1 MGRQSPFDC
10 KQENCVSEVLR
21 PEQEKG
27 ALKGATTDLLF
38 DLGFVGGRVID
49 VENAHYEFAI
59 VGGGPAGSACAN
71 ALLLE
76 GASSVLLVDRA
87 RFPRDK
93 ICGDGIGPGVI
104 AILDALELGHILDGH
119 RRVTQ
124 MVMTSPL
131 GGRMTLNDNQ
141 IKNQS
146 PLGYVIRR
154 TEFDHALVNAAVHR
168 GCADMTGWNLET
180 VARADDRWRLDLTN
194 SQNGERRSVTADVLI
209 GADGATS
216 RVRRLLGQPF
226 NHEKHVS
233 VSMRILARTQPTF
246 PARQELNVEEKLPIP
261 GYAWNFATGS
271 GTVNVG
277 FICDTLTY
285 KAHGRHLREILT
297 TYKGLLPDT
306 LAYDETTRHSQIL
319 PLASQMPPLAYPK
332 VSAALIGDAASMINP
347 LTGEGIFYG
356 MEAGLKLGRG
366 LASAEKTQEA
376 RARALV
382 TYEREFRR
390 TFTGHFRGNYYLRKL
405 IEKPALFDR
414 MLRAGSRNTDLC
426 CDCIEYMMGNES
438 GVGKKPLYELA
449 LRTMF
454 A

>member
-1 MGRQSPFDC
+1 M
-10 KQENCVSEVLR
+10 
-21 PEQEKG
+21 
-27 ALKGATTDLLF
+27 ATT
-38 DLGFVGGRVID
+38 
-49 VENAHYEFAI
+49 HYDFAI
-59 VGGGPAGSACAN
+59 IGAGPAGAACAN
-71 ALLLE
+71 SLLLE

-104 AILDALELGHILDGH
+104 AILDALELGHILKGR

-131 GGRMTLNDNQ
+131 GGRMTLNDNE

-154 TEFDHALVNAAVHR
+154 TEFDHALAAGAIQR
-168 GCADMTGWNLET
+168 GCADMAGWNLESAVRT
-180 VARADDRWRLDLTN
+180 DGHWHLDLTN
-194 SQNGERRSVTADVLI
+194 SESREPCAVTADVLI

-226 NHEKHVS
+226 NQEKHVS
-233 VSMRILARTQPTF
+233 VSMRVLASTEPAF
-246 PARQELNVEEKLPIP
+246 PARQELNVEEELPIP

-271 GTVNVG
+271 GIVNVG
-277 FICDTLTY
+277 FVCDTPTY
-285 KAHGRHLREILT
+285 KAHGRHLREILK
-297 TYKGLLPDT
+297 TYKGLLSHTFD
-306 LAYDETTRHSQIL
+306 YDDTTRHSQIL
-319 PLASQMPPLAYPK
+319 PLASQMPPLAHPK

-366 LASAEKTQEA
+366 LARAPRT
-376 RARALV
+376 RDGLARALV
-382 TYEREFRR
+382 QYERDFRR

-405 IEKPALFDR
+405 IEKPIFFDR
-414 MLRAGSRNTDLC
+414 MLKAGAKDSDLS

-438 GVGKKPLYELA
+438 GLGKKPLYRLA
-449 LRTMF
+449 LQTMF

>member
-1 MGRQSPFDC
+1 MAKS
-10 KQENCVSEVLR
+10 
-21 PEQEKG
+21 
-27 ALKGATTDLLF
+27 
-38 DLGFVGGRVID
+38 
-49 VENAHYEFAI
+49 HYDFAI
-59 VGGGPAGSACAN
+59 VGAGPAGSACAN

-76 GASSVLLVDRA
+76 GASSVVLIDRA

-104 AILDALELGHILDGH
+104 AILEALELRHILDGH

-131 GGRMTLNDNQ
+131 GGRMTLNDNE
-141 IKNQS
+141 IRGQS

-154 TEFDHALVNAAVHR
+154 TEFDHALMSAAAKR
-168 GCADMTGWNLET
+168 GCADRTGWTLEG
-180 VARADDRWRLDLTN
+180 AEYADGRWRLDLAE
-194 SQNGERRSVTADVLI
+194 SESGEPCSITADVLI

-226 NHEKHVS
+226 NHERHVS
-233 VSMRILARTQPTF
+233 VSMRILAQTEPPF
-246 PARQELNVEEKLPIP
+246 PPRQELNVAKELPIP
-261 GYAWNFATGS
+261 GYAWNFSTGS

-277 FICDTLTY
+277 FVCDTPTY
-285 KAHGRHLREILT
+285 KASGRHLREILK

-306 LAYDETTRHSQIL
+306 LSYDDATRHSQIL

-332 VSAALIGDAASMINP
+332 VQAALIGDAASMINP

-356 MEAGLKLGRG
+356 MEAGLLLGRG
-366 LASAEKTQEA
+366 LA
-376 RARALV
+376 RAAQTREGRAQALIR
-382 TYEREFRR
+382 YERVFRR

-405 IEKPALFDR
+405 LERPGLFDR
-414 MLRAGSRNTDLC
+414 MLRAGARDPNLC

-438 GVGKKPLYELA
+438 GVGRTPLYRLA
-449 LRTMF
+449 LRTMV

>member
-1 MGRQSPFDC
+1 M
-10 KQENCVSEVLR
+10 
-21 PEQEKG
+21 
-27 ALKGATTDLLF
+27 T
-38 DLGFVGGRVID
+38 
-49 VENAHYEFAI
+49 NAHYEFAI
-59 VGGGPAGSACAN
+59 VGAGPAGSACAN

-76 GASSVLLVDRA
+76 GASRVALIDRA

-104 AILDALELGHILDGH
+104 AILDALELGDILKGH
-119 RRVTQ
+119 HRVRQ

-131 GGRMTLNDNQ
+131 GGRMTLNDNE
-141 IKNQS
+141 IKGES

-154 TEFDHALVNAAVHR
+154 TEFDHALMSAAVER
-168 GCADMTGWNLET
+168 GAADMTGWSLE
-180 VARADDRWRLDLTN
+180 AADHVDGQWQIKMAESD
-194 SQNGERRSVTADVLI
+194 SGEPCSITADVLI

-233 VSMRILARTQPTF
+233 VSMRVLARTEYDF
-246 PARQELNVEEKLPIP
+246 PARQELNVEEDLPIP

-277 FICDTLTY
+277 FVCDTPTY
-285 KAHGRHLREILT
+285 KAHGRHLREILK
-297 TYKGLLPDT
+297 TYKNLLPHDF
-306 LAYDETTRHSQIL
+306 AYDDASRHSQIL
-319 PLASQMPPLAYPK
+319 PLASQMPPLAYPQ

-356 MEAGLKLGRG
+356 MEAGLQLGRG
-366 LASAEKTQEA
+366 LAHAERTPDGVTQ
-376 RARALV
+376 ALIQ
-382 TYEREFRR
+382 YERDFRC

-414 MLRAGSRNTDLC
+414 MLRAGARNANLC

-438 GVGKKPLYELA
+438 GVGKKPLYQLA

>member
-1 MGRQSPFDC
+1 MASG
-10 KQENCVSEVLR
+10 
-21 PEQEKG
+21 
-27 ALKGATTDLLF
+27 
-38 DLGFVGGRVID
+38 
-49 VENAHYEFAI
+49 HYDFAI
-59 VGGGPAGSACAN
+59 VGAGPAGSACAN

-76 GASSVLLVDRA
+76 GATSVVLIDRA
-87 RFPRDK
+87 HFPRDK

-104 AILDALELGHILDGH
+104 AILEALDLRRVLDGH

-131 GGRMTLNDNQ
+131 GGRMALNDNE
-141 IKNQS
+141 ITGRS

-154 TEFDHALVNAAVHR
+154 TEFDYALMRAAVER
-168 GCADMTGWNLET
+168 GCADRTGWSLEG
-180 VARADDRWRLDLTN
+180 AAYADGGWRLDLAESET
-194 SQNGERRSVTADVLI
+194 GEPCTLTADVLI

-233 VSMRILARTQPTF
+233 VSMRILAQQEEPYS
-246 PARQELNVEEKLPIP
+246 ARQELNVAEELPIP
-261 GYAWNFATGS
+261 GYAWNFATGD

-277 FICDTLTY
+277 FVCDTPTY
-285 KAHGRHLREILT
+285 KADGRHLREILE

-306 LAYDETTRHSQIL
+306 LAYDETSRHSQIL

-332 VSAALIGDAASMINP
+332 VQAALIGDAASMINP

-356 MEAGLKLGRG
+356 MEAGLLLGRG
-366 LASAEKTQEA
+366 LA
-376 RARALV
+376 RAANTVEGRAAALMQ
-382 TYEREFRR
+382 YERAFRR

-414 MLRAGSRNTDLC
+414 MLRAGARDKGLC

-438 GVGKKPLYELA
+438 GVGKKPLYQLA

>member
-1 MGRQSPFDC
+1 M
-10 KQENCVSEVLR
+10 
-21 PEQEKG
+21 
-27 ALKGATTDLLF
+27 
-38 DLGFVGGRVID
+38 
-49 VENAHYEFAI
+49 ENAHYEFAV

-154 TEFDHALVNAAVHR
+154 TEFDHALVSAAIKR
-168 GCADMTGWNLET
+168 GCADMTGWSFEAANH
-180 VARADDRWRLDLTN
+180 VDGQWRLDLAE
-194 SQNGERRSVTADVLI
+194 SDSGEPCSITADVLI

-216 RVRRLLGQPF
+216 RVRRRLGQAF

-233 VSMRILARTQPTF
+233 VSMRVLARTDPAF
-246 PARQELNVEEKLPIP
+246 PARQELNVEEELPIP
-261 GYAWNFATGS
+261 GYAWNFATGD

-277 FICDTLTY
+277 FVCDTPTY
-285 KAHGRHLREILT
+285 KASGRHLREILT

-306 LAYDETTRHSQIL
+306 LAYDETARHSQIL

-356 MEAGLKLGRG
+356 MKAGLQVGRG
-366 LASAEKTQEA
+366 LARAAKTQEG
-376 RARALV
+376 RAKALLR
-382 TYEREFRR
+382 YEREFRR

-414 MLRAGSRNTDLC
+414 MLRAGARNTDLC

-438 GVGKKPLYELA
+438 GIGKKPLYRLA

>member
-1 MGRQSPFDC
+1 M
-10 KQENCVSEVLR
+10 LR
-21 PEQEKG
+21 S
-27 ALKGATTDLLF
+27 
-38 DLGFVGGRVID
+38 
-49 VENAHYEFAI
+49 HYDFAI
-59 VGGGPAGSACAN
+59 VGAGPAGSTCAN

-76 GASSVLLVDRA
+76 GASSVILIDRA

-104 AILDALELGHILDGH
+104 TVLEALDLEHILDGY

-131 GGRMTLNDNQ
+131 GGRMALNDSE
-141 IKNQS
+141 ITGQS

-154 TEFDHALVNAAVHR
+154 TEFDHALMTAAVEH
-168 GCADMTGWNLET
+168 GCADRTGWSLEG
-180 VARADDRWRLDLTN
+180 AEYADGRWRLDLAESET
-194 SQNGERRSVTADVLI
+194 GELCSLTADVLI

-226 NHEKHVS
+226 NHDKHVS
-233 VSMRILARTQPTF
+233 VSMRILAQAEEPYS
-246 PARQELNVEEKLPIP
+246 ARQELNVEKELPIP

-277 FICDTLTY
+277 FVCDTPTY
-285 KAHGRHLREILT
+285 KADGRHLREILE

-306 LAYDETTRHSQIL
+306 LAYDEATRHSQIL

-332 VSAALIGDAASMINP
+332 VQAALIGDAASMINP

-356 MEAGLKLGRG
+356 MEAGLLLGRG
-366 LASAEKTQEA
+366 LARAAKTEQV
-376 RARALV
+376 RARALLQ
-382 TYEREFRR
+382 YERVFRR

-405 IEKPALFDR
+405 LERPVLFDR
-414 MLRAGSRNTDLC
+414 MLRAGARDPNLC

-438 GVGKKPLYELA
+438 GVGRTPLYRLA

>member
-1 MGRQSPFDC
+1 
-10 KQENCVSEVLR
+10 VV
-21 PEQEKG
+21 
-27 ALKGATTDLLF
+27 
-38 DLGFVGGRVID
+38 
-49 VENAHYEFAI
+49 NAHYDIAI
-59 VGGGPAGSACAN
+59 VGAGPAGSACAN

-104 AILDALELGHILDGH
+104 AILDALELGHILDRH

-141 IKNQS
+141 VKNQS

-154 TEFDHALVNAAVHR
+154 TEFDHSLVTAALQR
-168 GCADMTGWNLET
+168 GCADMTGWSLESAEY
-180 VARADDRWRLDLTN
+180 VDGCWRLDLAESENREPCT
-194 SQNGERRSVTADVLI
+194 VTADVVI

-233 VSMRILARTQPTF
+233 VSMRVLANTEPSF
-246 PARQELNVEEKLPIP
+246 PARQELNVEEELPIP

-277 FICDTLTY
+277 FICDTPTY
-285 KAHGRHLREILT
+285 KANGRHLREILK
-297 TYKGLLPDT
+297 TYQGLLPDT
-306 LAYDETTRHSQIL
+306 FAYDDDTRHSQIL
-319 PLASQMPPLAYPK
+319 PLASQMPPLAYPQ
-332 VSAALIGDAASMINP
+332 VSTALIGDAASMINP

-356 MEAGLKLGRG
+356 MEAGLKLGR
-366 LASAEKTQEA
+366 LLA
-376 RARALV
+376 RAKWTRDAVAQALV
-382 TYEREFRR
+382 QYERDFRR
-390 TFTGHFRGNYYLRKL
+390 TFTRHFRGNFYLRKL
-405 IEKPALFDR
+405 IEKPMLFDR
-414 MLRAGSRNTDLC
+414 MLKAGAKNSDLS

-438 GVGKKPLYELA
+438 GVGKKPLYQLA
-449 LRTMF
+449 LRTML

>member
-1 MGRQSPFDC
+1 MG
-10 KQENCVSEVLR
+10 L
-21 PEQEKG
+21 
-27 ALKGATTDLLF
+27 
-38 DLGFVGGRVID
+38 
-49 VENAHYEFAI
+49 AHYDFAI
-59 VGGGPAGSACAN
+59 VGAGPAGSACAN

-154 TEFDHALVNAAVHR
+154 DEFDHALVTAALGR
-168 GCADMTGWNLET
+168 GCADMTGWSLEF
-180 VARADDRWRLDLTN
+180 ADHVDGRWRLDLNN
-194 SQNGERRSVTADVLI
+194 SESKEPRSVTADVLI

-216 RVRRLLGQPF
+216 RVRRLLDQPF

-233 VSMRILARTQPTF
+233 VSMRILARTDSAF
-246 PARQELNVEEKLPIP
+246 PARQELNVEEELPIP

-277 FICDTLTY
+277 FVCDTPTY
-285 KAHGRHLREILT
+285 KANGRHLREILT
-297 TYKGLLPDT
+297 TYQGLLPDT
-306 LAYDETTRHSQIL
+306 FAYDDDTRHSQIL
-319 PLASQMPPLAYPK
+319 PLASQMPPLAYPQ

-356 MEAGLKLGRG
+356 MEAGLKLGQG
-366 LASAEKTQEA
+366 LARAHRTQNGV
-376 RARALV
+376 ARALV
-382 TYEREFRR
+382 QYERDFRR

-405 IEKPALFDR
+405 IEKPVFFDR
-414 MLRAGSRNTDLC
+414 MLKASAKNSDLC

-438 GVGKKPLYELA
+438 GVGRKPLYQLA
-449 LRTMF
+449 LNTLF